1 MFHIGRPWTK
11 QEQKKRADERKRKE
25 KIKNREVHLDSNGV
39 FIARFHPGR
48 TWLLLPSPFFVPS
61 ILDSPH
67 DLLDE
72 KVERVNKELIYH
84 HEGTLRRA
92 FLRSFSKEDDLSQ
105 LEPIFKKNQSV
116 RFSMK
121 RLVLLWKLKRAKQ
134 MNEEDISTM
143 EVPKK
148 KVVVYSPDLRTKYV
162 FEASTLLKDAVSR
175 LTLNEEFFPKPLYP
189 RNPFTNQTLTY
200 GQLFSIHRQLR
211 AHGITNWI
219 WEAFVHGR
227 FCLNSLLDTFST
239 PLKVHSIKAFFAD
252 PQEYL
257 SQTYVADFI
266 ESRYT
271 TKQISNIPFYMKVYD
286 WATVCQSSHPH
297 MLKWRSLSCRY
308 WILLSTQDED
318 AADNSGAL
326 RREVLQLLKDTAG
339 FNEMLALWTLA
350 NKVY

>member
-11 QEQKKRADERKRKE
+11 EEQKKLADERKRKE
-25 KIKNREVHLDSNGV
+25 KIKNREFHIHTNVV
-39 FIARFHPGR
+39 FTARFHPGR
-48 TWLLLPSPFFVPS
+48 TWLLLPSPYVVAS

-67 DLLDE
+67 DPLDE
-72 KVERVNKELIYH
+72 KVERVNRELISH

-92 FLRSFSKEDDLSQ
+92 FLRSFSKEGDFAQ
-105 LEPIFKKNQSV
+105 LESIFMKNQAI

-121 RLVLLWKLKRAKQ
+121 RLVLLWKLKKAKQ

-189 RNPFTNQTLTY
+189 RNLFTNQTFTY
-200 GQLFSIHRQLR
+200 GQLFSVHKQLR

-219 WEAFVHGR
+219 WEAFFQSR
-227 FCLNSLLDTFST
+227 FCLKSFLETFSLS
-239 PLKVHSIKAFFAD
+239 LKVHSIKAFFSD
-252 PQEYL
+252 KDDYL

-266 ESRYT
+266 ESRW
-271 TKQISNIPFYMKVYD
+271 ISKKVSDVSFYMKVYD
-286 WATVCQSSHPH
+286 WASVCHTTHPH
-297 MLKWRSLSCRY
+297 IMEWRKLTCKY
-308 WILLSTQDED
+308 WILLTLHDED
-318 AADNSGAL
+318 VADCNAEL
-326 RREVLQLLKDTAG
+326 RREVKWIMRDTNG
-339 FNEMLALWTLA
+339 FNDMHSLWKDA
-350 NKVY
+350 HKV